1 MTSERKDRKM
11 KQTYTIKVTS
21 ENPEFGHEDLKDG
34 MKADGFLL
42 LASEGGKPGFAAIFG
57 LSVEDLANFFMLDDE
72 VISLLRQ
79 AAVLGE
85 AKRTAMKIKT
95 EAEAAE
101 MKNRMLSHVQKLLGE
116 IGKQGREREE

>member
-1 MTSERKDRKM
+1 M
-11 KQTYTIKVTS
+11 KQNYTIKVTS

-34 MKADGFLL
+34 RKADGFLL
-42 LASEGGKPGFAAIFG
+42 LASEGGEPGFAAVFG
-57 LSVEDLANFFMLDDE
+57 LSVMDLVDFFMRDDE
-72 VISLLRQ
+72 VISILRQ

-85 AKRTAMKIKT
+85 SKRTAMKIKA

-101 MKNRMLSHVQKLLGE
+101 LKNRLLSHAQEVLRE